1 MSDLKEVAKKTLKCS
16 FCGRSEDDTKKM
28 YKGQDA
34 NICNDCVGVV
44 SGDFEFD
51 YEESVK
57 KISSLKKPFE
67 IVEELDKY
75 IIGQDDA
82 KRILAVAAYN
92 HYKRVEVKNRI
103 DIEKANV
110 LMVGPTGSG
119 KTYLMRRLGEILDVP
134 VVVADATSLTE
145 AGYVGEDVESMVLR
159 LLKASDMDVKR
170 AEKGIIYIDEVDKI
184 AKRDVEGRKSS
195 RDVSGEGVQQA
206 LLKILEGTDVEVQAS
221 SVMGNKG
228 DKIKVNTRNVL
239 FVCGGAFSG
248 IEKIKEK
255 RTNKKTSIGFS
266 NSNDAEDKKEANVK
280 LETSDLTSYGMIPE
294 FLGRVPVVVELDK
307 LNKADLKRVFMEP
320 KGSILKQYIE
330 SFKLDGIDLE
340 FSEEAID
347 YIADLAYKKD
357 IGARSLRGVIE
368 SYIYNLTYRLTK
380 EKVKGKYEV
389 SKNELEKSL

>member
-1 MSDLKEVAKKTLKCS
+1 
-16 FCGRSEDDTKKM
+16 
-28 YKGQDA
+28 
-34 NICNDCVGVV
+34 
-44 SGDFEFD
+44 
-51 YEESVK
+51 
-57 KISSLKKPFE
+57 
-67 IVEELDKY
+67 
-75 IIGQDDA
+75 
-82 KRILAVAAYN
+82 
-92 HYKRVEVKNRI
+92 
-103 DIEKANV
+103 
-110 LMVGPTGSG
+110 
-119 KTYLMRRLGEILDVP
+119 MRRLGEILDVP

>member
-51 YEESVK
+51 YKESVK

-255 RTNKKTSIGFS
+255 RISKKTSIGFS
-266 NSNDAEDKKEANVK
+266 NSNDTEDKKEASVK